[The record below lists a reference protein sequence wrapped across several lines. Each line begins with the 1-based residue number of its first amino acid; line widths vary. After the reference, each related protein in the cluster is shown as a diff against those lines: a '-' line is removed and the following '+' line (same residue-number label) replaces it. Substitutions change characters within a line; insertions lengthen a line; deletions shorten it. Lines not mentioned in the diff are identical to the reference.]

1 MSKFI
6 FLMTIFFCINTSFA
20 EEHMHHSEAMDDK
33 RTSLNLSPMMKQ
45 HQLANMRSHV
55 EAIQSIVG
63 LIADGDFDN
72 ASKTAHAK
80 LGLTEEMKQ
89 MCNMFGNED
98 FTKLGM
104 EFHKS
109 GDELGDVLQ
118 KKDVNL
124 SLKAINKT
132 MSYCVQCHATFR
144 Q

>member
-6 FLMTIFFCINTSFA
+6 LAMAMFFCISTSFA
-20 EEHMHHSEAMDDK
+20 EEHMHHGEAMDDK

-63 LIADGDFDN
+63 LIAEGDFDN
-72 ASKTAHAK
+72 ASKIAHTK

-89 MCNMFGNED
+89 MCNMFGNKD

-118 KKDVNL
+118 KRDVNL

-132 MSYCVQCHATFR
+132 MGYCVQCHATFR